1 VFIADSVRD
10 VAAAS
15 MGGARCVAVASGR
28 SSAGE
33 LRDAGADV
41 VLADLA
47 DTAHVVRAV
56 DWLTTPATTG

>member
-1 VFIADSVRD
+1 MAASVGELW
-10 VAAAS
+10 AAS
-15 MGGARCVAVASGR
+15 MGGAQSVAVATGR

-47 DTAHVVRAV
+47 DTANVVRAV
-56 DWLTTPATTG
+56 DWLTTSAATG